1 MRQKEKSLEY
11 WKGVVDAIIEKLCYE
26 EIYIEEEKEFE
37 CCVMPCVNCWSL
49 NIEWV
54 KGFKS
59 PRNTGTW
66 DYQGDDPIPVK
77 DENELYFSYDESISK
92 VIKEI
97 TLQLEEIESKGS
109 PKDVDLDDEI
119 DFEDDDE

>member
-11 WKGVVDAIIEKLCYE
+11 WKGVVDTIIEKLRYE
-26 EIYIEEEKEFE
+26 EIYIEDDKELE
-37 CCVMPCVNCWSL
+37 YWVITRVNGWAL

-54 KGFKS
+54 KGFAA
-59 PRNTGTW
+59 PRNTETW

-77 DENELYFSYDESISK
+77 DKNELYFSYDENLTK

-97 TLQLEEIESKGS
+97 TLQLEEIESKES
-109 PKDVDLDDEI
+109 PNDVDLDDEI